1 MKSGAIC
8 VLWALVAIRL
18 LIPEQLF
25 GNVVN
30 VTDYLTEIVMN
41 LQGRDITTEVE
52 EKSDSVS
59 DSQIGDD
66 SQAGSGAQ
74 SDSNLQA
81 ANNAQADG
89 NIQIGSSV
97 KSDGNAQSAS
107 HEQSD
112 KNMQLVNYIRIIW
125 LTGMVVMFAVV
136 IVSNLIF
143 TGRLMSTRKLA
154 GNRG

>member
-1 MKSGAIC
+1 MRKLINVIITSSIMIVVIILLRKLFESRVKSGAIC

-18 LIPEQLF
+18 LIPVQLF

-30 VTDYLTEIVMN
+30 VTDYLTENVMN
-41 LQGRDITTEVE
+41 LQGRDITTEVQ

-97 KSDGNAQSAS
+97 MSDGNAQSAS

-112 KNMQLVNYIRIIW
+112 KNMQLVNYI
-125 LTGMVVMFAVV
+125 
-136 IVSNLIF
+136 
-143 TGRLMSTRKLA
+143 
-154 GNRG
+154 